1 MGCVKVTQWCPTL
14 CYPMDYSPWNSPGQ
28 NTGVGSLS
36 LLQGIFPTQG
46 STPGLP
52 HCRRIL
58 YPLQHSLPT
67 ELSGKP
73 RIWEA
78 LSNICSMNALS
89 CWTSLSGLISKAR
102 HPVRS
107 QRPLP
112 TATCHLPSC
121 SPPLP
126 ICQQMCFR
134 APSASLFPEGEKYP
148 LMM

>member
-1 MGCVKVTQWCPTL
+1 MKVTQSCPTL
-14 CYPMDYSPWNSPGQ
+14 CYPMDYSLWNSPGQ

-46 STPGLP
+46 STQVSHIAGGFFT
-52 HCRRIL
+52 HCSIL
-58 YPLQHSLPT
+58 YQ
-67 ELSGKP
+67 LSYQGNPEYGK
-73 RIWEA
+73 R
-78 LSNICSMNALS
+78 SVNICSMNALS
-89 CWTSLSGLISKAR
+89 CWMSLSGLISKAH

-112 TATCHLPSC
+112 TAPCHLPSC

-134 APSASLFPEGEKYP
+134 APSASLFPEGAKHP